1 MSETRQSYLSE
12 IERFFSA
19 LRLGGFFLS
28 PRDMDRAQEWFD
40 RGIPLGVVLRGITEG
55 VGAWRAHA
63 TPGQRPPHRLGF
75 YQKRIRTHIKVY
87 QREEETAYLELSRPR
102 RFVKARLAELTLL
115 LEAEDR
121 DLEREVKAGLLTR
134 LQDLDVRMAAEE
146 MPEGATAYELLLL
159 DEETLQL
166 YHHRL
171 TGRAGPPEVADED
184 GLRERL
190 RTPTLR
196 YWST

>member
-1 MSETRQSYLSE
+1 VSDTRQSYFSE

-19 LRLGGFFLS
+19 LRMGGFFLS
-28 PRDMDRAQEWFD
+28 PRDMDRAQEWYE

-55 VGAWRAHA
+55 VGAWRGHA
-63 TPGQRPPHRLGF
+63 IPGQRPPHQLSF
-75 YQKRIRTHIKVY
+75 YQKRIRTHIKVF
-87 QREEETAYLELSRPR
+87 QREEETAHLELSRPR
-102 RFVKARLAELTLL
+102 QFTKARLAELALL

-121 DLEREVKAGLLTR
+121 DLEREIKEGLLAR
-134 LQDLDVRMAAEE
+134 LQDLDARMAAED
-146 MPEGATAYELLLL
+146 MAEGATAYELLLL
-159 DEETLQL
+159 DGETLQL

-171 TGRAGPPEVADED
+171 TGRAGPPEAADED

-190 RTPTLR
+190 RMPTLR